1 MVGAVG
7 AGRAGAAVIIS
18 LAAAVAASAGAAAA
32 EAELPVLGRLEP
44 GLWQLRSLTGGGAM
58 EPVCLGDRGVLA
70 QLRHR
75 ALDCRRSVVAS
86 RRDVVEIRYSC
97 AAGFGQSTVRA
108 ETPRLARVESQG
120 LDNGVPFAFRVE
132 ARRIGPCR

>member
-1 MVGAVG
+1 MVGAIG
-7 AGRAGAAVIIS
+7 AGRASAAIILS
-18 LAAAVAASAGAAAA
+18 ASAAVAASAGSAAT
-32 EAELPVLGRLEP
+32 EAELPVLGRLER
-44 GLWQLRSLTGGGAM
+44 GLWQLRSLTGVGAM
-58 EPVCLGDRGVLA
+58 EAVCLGDRGVLA

-75 ALDCRRSVVAS
+75 SLDCRRSVVAS

-120 LDNGVPFAFRVE
+120 VDNGVPFALRVE